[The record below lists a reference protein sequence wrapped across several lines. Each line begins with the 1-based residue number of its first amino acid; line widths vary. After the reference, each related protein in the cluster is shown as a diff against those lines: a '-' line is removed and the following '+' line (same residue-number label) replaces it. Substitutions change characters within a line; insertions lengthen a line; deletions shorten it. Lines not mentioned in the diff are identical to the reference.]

1 MLRTIFLAL
10 FLSGCATTFMG
21 TATNV
26 SQAQI
31 AAPLLTSELLERLV
45 ELLSQN
51 PDLRKAYLAV
61 APDNNGY
68 ILVPSFDG
76 SPNMTSLYE
85 AVDLFKQAEP
95 SVPLTLALLTPG
107 DLKRNFAQAEPIY
120 VRP

>member
-1 MLRTIFLAL
+1 MLRIILLAL
-10 FLSGCATTFMG
+10 FLSGCATTFAG
-21 TATNV
+21 TTSNV
-26 SQAQI
+26 SQAPT
-31 AAPLLTSELLERLV
+31 AAPLLTSELLDQLV

-51 PDLRKAYLAV
+51 PDLRKAYLAI
-61 APDNNGY
+61 APDNSGY
-68 ILVPSFDG
+68 FLVPSFDG

-85 AVDLFKQAEP
+85 AVELFKQAEP